1 MLENKKCL
9 LTYGLTEEQN
19 KELQSTGIKIEVINP
34 LMVEMKISDIINGFK
49 FETAGRMLSLEKVVL
64 FNSFSDEDLHKMIKI
79 VKAIAGAPIL
89 AVVTPT
95 SEQWTFANLLEHLME
110 EREWY
115 SKQGKGR

>member
-1 MLENKKCL
+1 MLENKKCI
-9 LTYGLTEEQN
+9 LTYGLTDEQN
-19 KELQSTGIKIEVINP
+19 NELKTTGIKIEVIDP

-49 FETAGRMLSLEKVVL
+49 FETASKPLSLEKVVL
-64 FNSFSDEDLHKMIKI
+64 FNSFSDEDLHNMIKV
-79 VKAIAGAPIL
+79 VKAIVSNPIL

-95 SEQWTFANLLEHLME
+95 SEQWTFSDLLEHLIE